1 MAVKASGLEILV
13 RFVRVLIRVSNLV
26 LYYKMFIRGLRRL
39 GFGVLFA
46 FFWGSFSLFFGKDS
60 ALSGLQDAHGVM
72 SRGFRPVGLR
82 LSGPLLLIFLW
93 PDIS

>member
-26 LYYKMFIRGLRRL
+26 LYYKVFIRGLRRL

-46 FFWGSFSLFFGKDS
+46 FFWGSFRFFLVRILPYQVCKT
-60 ALSGLQDAHGVM
+60 LMGL
-72 SRGFRPVGLR
+72 
-82 LSGPLLLIFLW
+82 
-93 PDIS
+93 

>member
-26 LYYKMFIRGLRRL
+26 LYYKVFIRGLRHL

-46 FFWGSFSLFFGKDS
+46 FFW
-60 ALSGLQDAHGVM
+60 
-72 SRGFRPVGLR
+72 
-82 LSGPLLLIFLW
+82 
-93 PDIS
+93 